1 LDASQATQGKDLI
14 DGCAALSRLLNDDNM
29 LERFSSQGEQAWLG
43 AYDRVSTVVLP
54 ELHSDEPPTLDRS
67 PSQIFNSF
75 DTSEFERRA
84 EQAKALL
91 QRCGLNFEAAM
102 DMNTP
107 RGHTPRAHPRSGSSD
122 NMEVAAGGEDRMDI
136 VDLEA
141 NVMVVQIDDARGEE
155 LRALQRDLA
164 EDRKRLVNF
173 ILRTTQGSM
182 SMVPQRINAVL
193 NDIRDLDLVISD
205 VLAMNN

>member
-1 LDASQATQGKDLI
+1 
-14 DGCAALSRLLNDDNM
+14 
-29 LERFSSQGEQAWLG
+29 
-43 AYDRVSTVVLP
+43 
-54 ELHSDEPPTLDRS
+54 
-67 PSQIFNSF
+67 
-75 DTSEFERRA
+75 
-84 EQAKALL
+84 
-91 QRCGLNFEAAM
+91 
-102 DMNTP
+102 
-107 RGHTPRAHPRSGSSD
+107 
-122 NMEVAAGGEDRMDI
+122 
-136 VDLEA
+136 
-141 NVMVVQIDDARGEE
+141 MVVQIDDARGEE

>member
-1 LDASQATQGKDLI
+1 
-14 DGCAALSRLLNDDNM
+14 
-29 LERFSSQGEQAWLG
+29 
-43 AYDRVSTVVLP
+43 
-54 ELHSDEPPTLDRS
+54 
-67 PSQIFNSF
+67 
-75 DTSEFERRA
+75 
-84 EQAKALL
+84 
-91 QRCGLNFEAAM
+91 
-102 DMNTP
+102 
-107 RGHTPRAHPRSGSSD
+107 
-122 NMEVAAGGEDRMDI
+122 
-136 VDLEA
+136 
-141 NVMVVQIDDARGEE
+141 MVVQIDDARGVE

>member
-1 LDASQATQGKDLI
+1 
-14 DGCAALSRLLNDDNM
+14 M
-29 LERFSSQGEQAWLG
+29 
-43 AYDRVSTVVLP
+43 
-54 ELHSDEPPTLDRS
+54 
-67 PSQIFNSF
+67 
-75 DTSEFERRA
+75 
-84 EQAKALL
+84 
-91 QRCGLNFEAAM
+91 
-102 DMNTP
+102 
-107 RGHTPRAHPRSGSSD
+107 
-122 NMEVAAGGEDRMDI
+122 
-136 VDLEA
+136 
-141 NVMVVQIDDARGEE
+141 VQIDDARGEE